1 MFNKARVMSAA
12 FSAAVS
18 FGLLAPVSI
27 RAAYGCGARA
37 VPKKL
42 ISLSAFA
49 VALMV
54 FSVLVLTRPAGA
66 TTRYIAQ
73 TAGTFSGGSACNG
86 QTTITPATFNG
97 ITNSAGDMDYICGTI
112 TGSAGS
118 NLLTVHGNGSSGSP
132 ITIMFDTGAVLQA
145 PYFSA
150 ATYGI
155 NGSGAQWVVI
165 DGGANGI
172 IRNTANGT
180 GLTYQV
186 GSTLIGGFGS
196 NFTIKNLSLLNVY
209 QHSINDGN
217 GDGAWGLFLQGQSN
231 VTVGPNNTFTQC
243 DVCIEGDWSNASD
256 SNWTIEG
263 NSFSG
268 GNQDMQFGFYPAGT
282 FSNLYIYGNS
292 ATNWVNWD
300 EPGNG
305 YHHNFVH
312 LFTNLPGATL
322 TGNLFIYNN
331 HAVGD
336 IGAHST
342 SLIFLENNN
351 SGTGGSMGPVHIFNN
366 VLAKTNANVLTS
378 TGLISALGEDN
389 GFIVNNTISD
399 AGGTGNNAYNC
410 INIYQTGW
418 TVENNVLVGCGTYIY
433 QQGASIKANNN
444 VYYGAASPQWIFQ
457 SAWDSTLASWQSSCS
472 CDTASVTTNPN
483 LNANYQPQSG
493 SSAIGLGVNLSSLGI
508 APLNSDIAGT
518 ARPSIG
524 AWIAGAFSNS
534 SGSGPSAPVGL
545 TGSVI
550 AH

>member
-1 MFNKARVMSAA
+1 MFAKSRIFSAA
-12 FSAAVS
+12 FCTALSFGFLAPLSAPAAV
-18 FGLLAPVSI
+18 AQ
-27 RAAYGCGARA
+27 RTA
-37 VPKKL
+37 KKL
-42 ISLSAFA
+42 ISVFALA
-49 VALMV
+49 VALLIV
-54 FSVLVLTRPAGA
+54 SVLLIPRPASA

-73 TAGTFSGGSACNG
+73 SAGTFNGGSACNG

-97 ITNSAGDMDYICGTI
+97 ITNSPGDVNYICGTI

-132 ITIMFDTGAVLQA
+132 ITILFDTGAVLQA

-165 DGGANGI
+165 DGGTNGI
-172 IRNTANGT
+172 IQNTANGT
-180 GLTYQV
+180 SQANQQA
-186 GSTLIGGFGS
+186 STLVGGFGS
-196 NFTIKNLSLLNVY
+196 NFTVKNLSFLNVY
-209 QHSINDGN
+209 QHTINDANGGN
-217 GDGAWGLFLQGQSN
+217 AWGLLLEGQSN

-243 DVCIEGDWSNASD
+243 DVCIMGDWNNPSD
-256 SNWTIEG
+256 SNWTIQG

-268 GNQDMQFGFYPAGT
+268 SNQDIQFGFYPAGT
-282 FSNLYIYGNS
+282 FSNLYIYGNT

-322 TGNLFIYNN
+322 TGNLWIYNN
-331 HAVGD
+331 NAVGD
-336 IGAHST
+336 IGAHAT
-342 SLIFLENNN
+342 SLIYLENNN
-351 SGTGGSMGPVHIFNN
+351 SGTGGSIGPVYIFNN
-366 VLAKTNANVLTS
+366 VLAKTNANVPTS
-378 TGLISALGEDN
+378 TGIVSVLGEDN

-418 TVENNVLVGCGTYIY
+418 TVENNVLIGCGTYIY

-444 VYYGAASPQWIFQ
+444 IYYGAASPQWIFG
-457 SAWDSTLASWQSSCS
+457 STWESTLASWQASCH
-472 CDTASVTTNPN
+472 CDTSSTATNPN
-483 LNANYQPQSG
+483 LNASYQPQSA
-493 SSAIGLGVNLSSLGI
+493 SAAIGLGTNLTGLGI
-508 APLNSDIAGT
+508 TPLDKDKAGVSRPASGAWTAGAYSSSSGT
-518 ARPSIG
+518 AP
-524 AWIAGAFSNS
+524 N
-534 SGSGPSAPVGL
+534 APVSL
-545 TGSVI
+545 TGSVV